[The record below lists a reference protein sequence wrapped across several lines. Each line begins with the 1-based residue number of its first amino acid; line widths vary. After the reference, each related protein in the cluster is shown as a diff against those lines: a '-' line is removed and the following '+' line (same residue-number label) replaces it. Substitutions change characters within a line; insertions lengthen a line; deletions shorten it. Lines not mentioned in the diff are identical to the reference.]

1 VFGKEGG
8 GQERAR
14 AVEDNGNERKR
25 DRHTRHRVLS
35 EEKLCVRLSFIQDW
49 FSHNT
54 WREENRVLEY
64 YIEFNVKTAA

>member
-1 VFGKEGG
+1 LEKKVEAN
-8 GQERAR
+8 ERAR

-54 WREENRVLEY
+54 WRGEENRVLEY